1 MHSAGGGSQGA
12 LKKEHHHT
20 TKNPVPKPPLLPPP
34 QEASEP
40 PGSISR
46 SHPESLDPR
55 PRDLLA
61 VVQLYPLQAVA
72 ALQVLQ
78 GSVGDQGAV
87 VQLDHLQAVVG
98 AGAVPQVANAIVRDQ
113 LAVGQTLHP
122 NRGREPSAR
131 SRTTLCWGHWG

>member
-34 QEASEP
+34 
-40 PGSISR
+40 GSLRAARLHLS